1 VLPKQSIPPDHGTSI
16 SVLADSTDKCGSS
29 VLLSG
34 TEIEALRGLLT
45 LLDQWDREEAIET
58 ISWSTRLKLTRRKR

>member
-45 LLDQWDREEAIET
+45 LLDQWDREEANRGE
-58 ISWSTRLKLTRRKR
+58 